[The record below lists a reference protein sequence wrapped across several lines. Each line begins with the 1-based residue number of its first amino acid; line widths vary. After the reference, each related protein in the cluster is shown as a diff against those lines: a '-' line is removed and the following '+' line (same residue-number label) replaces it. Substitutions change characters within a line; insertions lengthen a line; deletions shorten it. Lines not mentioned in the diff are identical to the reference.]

1 MADPRKL
8 LRSLQMGDSSF
19 PSGGFAFSWGLETLK
34 ADGIVCDR
42 SGVEAFARSQLRWRW
57 ATADRPFLRRAAT
70 ASDVVE
76 LAGLDCEVEVMTL
89 ARELREGSRRAGRSL
104 LRAHGSM
111 ETPGVSAYRSAMADG
126 NALGHL
132 PVAQGVVWKGMGM
145 AIDEIE
151 AVSAYAVA
159 AGIAQAAVRL
169 ALLGPLDAQSMLS
182 ALREDM
188 EAVLVEKPP
197 ERPFAFTPA
206 AEIAVMRH
214 ERGDARLF
222 AN

>member
-1 MADPRKL
+1 
-8 LRSLQMGDSSF
+8 MGDTSF

-57 ATADRPFLRRAAT
+57 ATADRSFLRRAAG
-70 ASDVVE
+70 AREVGE
-76 LAGLDCEVEVMTL
+76 LAELDREVEVMTL
-89 ARELREGSRRAGRSL
+89 AGELRDGSRRAGRSL

-111 ETPGVSAYRSAMADG
+111 ETPGVAEYRFAIADG
-126 NALGHL
+126 NAMGHL
-132 PVAQGVVWKGMGM
+132 PVAQGVVWHGMGM

-151 AVSAYAVA
+151 VVSAYAMA
-159 AGIAQAAVRL
+159 AGIAQASVRL
-169 ALLGPLDAQSMLS
+169 ALLGPLEAQSMLS
-182 ALREDM
+182 ILREDM
-188 EAVLVEKPP
+188 TDLLVQVPP
-197 ERPFAFTPA
+197 VRPYAFTPA

-214 ERGDARLF
+214 ERGHERLF

>member
-1 MADPRKL
+1 
-8 LRSLQMGDSSF
+8 MGDSSF

-57 ATADRPFLRRAAT
+57 ATADRLFLRRAAD
-70 ASDVVE
+70 ARGVGE
-76 LAGLDCEVEVMTL
+76 LAKLDREVEVMTL
-89 ARELREGSRRAGRSL
+89 AGELRDGSRRAGRSL

-111 ETPGVSAYRSAMADG
+111 GTPGVAAYRTAIAGGDAM
-126 NALGHL
+126 GHL
-132 PVAQGVVWKGMGM
+132 PVAQGVVWHGMGM
-145 AIDEIE
+145 AMDEIE
-151 AVSAYAVA
+151 AVSAYAMA

-169 ALLGPLDAQSMLS
+169 ALLGPLEAQSMLS
-182 ALREDM
+182 ILREDM
-188 EAVLVEKPP
+188 ADLLVQVPP
-197 ERPFAFTPA
+197 KRPYAFTPA

-214 ERGDARLF
+214 ERGHERLF